1 MSDLAIRIEDVSHD
15 FDGVRALDRLSLQV
29 REGSVFGFLGPNGA
43 GKTTTFH
50 SMVGFVTPDGGRIE
64 LDGTDITELPMYR
77 RARRGIGYLPQ
88 ETSIFRRLTVAQN
101 IRAVLEM
108 RQMDRVALEERLEEL
123 LVELHLAP
131 RADQRADTLSG
142 GETRRVEIA
151 RALACDPH
159 YILLDEP
166 FAGID
171 PRTVEDLQN
180 IVSELRAKGLGVL
193 ITDHNVRET
202 LAITDRAYIMVDG
215 RILTAG
221 TAGELTSDEQVRR
234 IYLGERFR
242 LDR

>member
-1 MSDLAIRIEDVSHD
+1 MALRADNVCKRYGGRTVV
-15 FDGVRALDRLSLQV
+15 DGVSIAVEAGEIVGL
-29 REGSVFGFLGPNGA
+29 LGPNGA

-50 SMVGFVTPDGGRIE
+50 SMVGFVTPDEGRIQLGE
-64 LDGTDITELPMYR
+64 VDITGLPMYQ

-101 IRAVLEM
+101 IRAVLET
-108 RQMDRVALEERLEEL
+108 RGLNKAIIAERLDEVLAEL
-123 LVELHLAP
+123 DLLP
-131 RADQRADTLSG
+131 RAYQRADTLSG

-151 RALACDPH
+151 RALACEPR

-180 IVSELRAKGLGVL
+180 IVSDLREKGLGVL

-202 LAITDRAYIMVDG
+202 LAITDRAYIIVDG

-221 TAGELTSDEQVRR
+221 TADELTSDENVRR
-234 IYLGERFR
+234 IYLGDRFR
-242 LDR
+242 MDR